1 MTTDRIVQL
10 VGGIVMALALTI
22 SGSMLP
28 RILNQADESVL
39 RYTNVSVEGAPP
51 IVVVGTAIGA
61 LRGLVV
67 DYLWL
72 KANAMKEKGLFY
84 EAMADAD
91 LITKLQPRFAQV
103 WSFHGHNMT
112 YNISVA
118 THTQQERWEWVNA
131 GIRLVRNEGLR
142 YNPNDMLLHRELAFW
157 LGHKIEGVSD
167 DAHLYYKREFCR
179 EWHMLLGQ
187 PPEDTAEHLAWI
199 KEIADA
205 PETLMAAERKTA
217 GV

>member
-1 MTTDRIVQL
+1 MNRDRIVQL
-10 VGGIVMALALTI
+10 VALAVVAIALTA
-22 SGSMLP
+22 SGSLLP
-28 RILNQADESVL
+28 SLVKQADQRVL

-67 DYLWL
+67 DILWV
-72 KANAMKEKGLFY
+72 KANTMKEKGLFY

-103 WSFHGHNMT
+103 WSFHGHNMA
-112 YNISVA
+112 YNLSVA
-118 THTQQERWEWVNA
+118 THTLEERWEWVNA
-131 GIRLVRNEGLR
+131 GIQLVRNRGLR

-157 LGHKIEGVSD
+157 FAHKLEGVSD
-167 DAHLYYKREFCR
+167 DAHLFYKRQFCI
-179 EWHMLLGQ
+179 EWHRLLGM
-187 PPEDTAEHLAWI
+187 PPTDTALHLAWI

-205 PETLMAAERKTA
+205 PN
-217 GV
+217 